1 MKQKGQLSPRHWS
14 RLEKALRELYSPGLC
29 TENFVE
35 RTLTAVN
42 ALVPGE
48 FATYSR
54 ALRGAEGGFDI
65 VFSGDVR
72 PPLEVL
78 MAYLRVKDR
87 YELWKSDL
95 KARDGGVLLLRD
107 YFSKRQFRNLDIY
120 ATTYQPAGLDNHC
133 AVPLWHEDGGDVFL
147 SVQRQ
152 GGPDFTEAERALL
165 GLLQPHL
172 SNARALAHDRAATGD
187 FQVEDFGGMGLTPR
201 EMEVFHWVV
210 EGKRNAEIATILRLR
225 LDTVKGHVER
235 IFQKLH
241 VENRHAA
248 IRLGLQ
254 FVQQARRDEWQT
266 HRENPQACFLK
277 GNHGRGPGA

>member
-1 MKQKGQLSPRHWS
+1 MKQKTQLTPSHWS
-14 RLEKALRELYSPGLC
+14 RLESVLRQLYAPGLS
-29 TENFVE
+29 TENFVQ
-35 RTLTAVN
+35 RALAAVK

-54 ALRGAEGGFDI
+54 ALRGAGGGFDI
-65 VFSGDVR
+65 VFSDNDC
-72 PPLEVL
+72 PPLDVL

-107 YFSKRQFRNLDIY
+107 YFSRRQFRDLDMY

-172 SNARALAHDRAATGD
+172 RNARTLAHDRAATGD
-187 FQVEDFGGMGLTPR
+187 FQVEDFGGIGLTPR

-210 EGKRNAEIATILRLR
+210 EGKRNAEIAAILRLR
-225 LDTVKGHVER
+225 VDTVKGHVER

-241 VENRHAA
+241 VENRHTA
-248 IRLGLQ
+248 IRLGLER
-254 FVQQARRDEWQT
+254 VQLARRDEWKP
-266 HRENPQACFLK
+266 HRKDPRAYFLRRPQ
-277 GNHGRGPGA
+277 GRVP